1 MRASVT
7 SSAIIHA
14 VVIGWGLL
22 SFSSPTPM
30 DMANSESMPIDIV
43 SDTSQLQKG
52 DKKAPKAEKPAPK
65 PTQKPQTI
73 PEAQNVGDSET
84 DVETK
89 PTPETKP
96 KPVEAAQAPK
106 PSDTPVAKPDPQP
119 EPKPEVKPEP
129 KPIPVPATEVK
140 TEPAPKEEIKPDPVE
155 QAINEAKSEPAPKEE
170 ATPTPTPPVDK
181 PAEEAFKLPDTVAK
195 PEAKPTPPAQTAKTP
210 DRKEVPEKP
219 KPTQTASTPSK
230 EKDSIADE
238 VAALLNKQKAS
249 GGGAKRSNDQA
260 SLGANKATG
269 GSTLSQSEMDALKG
283 AIQKCWNVPAG
294 AEDAEGLKVTVK
306 MRLTHSGEVEGS
318 PEVTGSGNSPVQRA
332 AIESA
337 RRAVMRCAP
346 YTLPQDKY
354 DTWSNVTVNFDPR
367 DMF

>member
-22 SFSSPTPM
+22 SFSTPTPM

-73 PEAQNVGDSET
+73 PDAQNVGDSET

-96 KPVEAAQAPK
+96 KPVEAAEAPK
-106 PSDTPVAKPDPQP
+106 PSDTPVAKPDPLP

-140 TEPAPKEEIKPDPVE
+140 TDPAPKEEVKPDPVA
-155 QAINEAKSEPAPKEE
+155 QAINETKSEPAPKEE
-170 ATPTPTPPVDK
+170 AKPTPMPPVDK

-210 DRKEVPEKP
+210 DRKEVQEKP
-219 KPTQTASTPSK
+219 KPTQTASIASK
-230 EKDSIADE
+230 EKDTIADE

-249 GGGAKRSNDQA
+249 SGGAKRSSDQA

-306 MRLTHSGEVEGS
+306 MKLSQSGEVEGS

-332 AIESA
+332 AIDSA

-346 YTLPQDKY
+346 YTIPQDKY
-354 DTWSNVTVNFDPR
+354 DTWSSVTVNFDPR